1 MDGSKGAFSLLPQP
15 LLYVRAHVWSKYSV
29 CITAPP
35 CCFQFLE
42 FCIIT
47 NEAWLKLATSKLLFF
62 FSLPLNKQNIALG
75 AKAQPPSPAYL
86 YAQESD
92 RKVKGL
98 HHGKW
103 KRKSENF
110 FFLFTKLSQI
120 HLLKGKLNCPKGKF
134 KLRPKSGHP
143 SVQGIASW
151 ACFNC
156 ND

>member
-1 MDGSKGAFSLLPQP
+1 MDPKGLFLCFLNPYCMCGPTFEVNIQCVLPLLP
-15 LLYVRAHVWSKYSV
+15 AASS
-29 CITAPP
+29 
-35 CCFQFLE
+35 FLN
-42 FCIIT
+42 FVLSQMRPDSNWPHQNC
-47 NEAWLKLATSKLLFF
+47 FF
-62 FSLPLNKQNIALG
+62 FFLSPWINRILLWGPRLNLRLLPIFTHKSQI
-75 AKAQPPSPAYL
+75 
-86 YAQESD
+86 EEW
-92 RKVKGL
+92 KGYITENE
-98 HHGKW
+98 KE
-103 KRKSENF
+103 KSENF

>member
-1 MDGSKGAFSLLPQP
+1 MDPKGLFLCFLNPYCMCGPTFEVNIQCVLPLLP
-15 LLYVRAHVWSKYSV
+15 AASS
-29 CITAPP
+29 
-35 CCFQFLE
+35 FLN
-42 FCIIT
+42 FVLSQMRPDSNWPHQNC
-47 NEAWLKLATSKLLFF
+47 FF

>member
-62 FSLPLNKQNIALG
+62 FLSPWINRILLWGPRLNLRLLPIFTHKSQI
-75 AKAQPPSPAYL
+75 
-86 YAQESD
+86 EEW
-92 RKVKGL
+92 KGYITENE
-98 HHGKW
+98 KE
-103 KRKSENF
+103 KSENF